1 MEKLA
6 VINGVDVELE
16 VANDQVTTTSKNYA
30 LKLEKMLKD
39 LKDDQNKENK
49 LLLRMQNDFLE
60 CLELYKSVNI

>member
-1 MEKLA
+1 M
-6 VINGVDVELE
+6 
-16 VANDQVTTTSKNYA
+16 A

-39 LKDDQNKENK
+39 LKDDENKENK

>member
-16 VANDQVTTTSKNYA
+16 VANDFKTFKNYA

-39 LKDDQNKENK
+39 LKDDENKENK